1 MSPNAKIAKRV
12 AGCGKALPMRSIAER
27 NRERIELRF
36 AAVSFSFFGKEASVG
51 LFADSATPLDSTLEG
66 PFQRCIAMIH
76 TEVHRMRRTTL
87 PLVIALLSIL
97 LIASPG
103 FTQETEPLE
112 PEAVTEQEAHE
123 DENAEAAKHEEH
135 GESEGHGGRHLH
147 KNDFAIFVGATD
159 EHGHETELTLGLD
172 YRRQV
177 ANRLFVGVLFDYAG
191 GEMRNSVLA
200 ASLTWFPVGRL
211 FVTAAP
217 GIEFHEGRRPRPGCD
232 CGGTLKS
239 EEPGEFGFFDED
251 ATYFLFRLGVGW
263 QFPIGQ
269 NFGVAPNVNVD
280 FVNNEK
286 VLVYGFHFTY
296 AW

>member
-1 MSPNAKIAKRV
+1 MHFDSRTVILV
-12 AGCGKALPMRSIAER
+12 
-27 NRERIELRF
+27 
-36 AAVSFSFFGKEASVG
+36 
-51 LFADSATPLDSTLEG
+51 LF
-66 PFQRCIAMIH
+66 
-76 TEVHRMRRTTL
+76 
-87 PLVIALLSIL
+87 SIL
-97 LIASPG
+97 LVTSPG
-103 FTQETEPLE
+103 
-112 PEAVTEQEAHE
+112 AAQEAEHHE
-123 DENAEAAKHEEH
+123 ISTPAGHESHEEEH
-135 GESEGHGGRHLH
+135 AEEAEEEGHGGEHGGRHFH

-159 EHGHETELTLGLD
+159 EHGHDTELTLGLD
-172 YRRQV
+172 YRRRV
-177 ANRLFVGVLFDYAG
+177 ANALFVGVLVDYAG

-217 GIEFHEGRRPRPGCD
+217 GVEFHQGRSPNPGCD

-239 EEPGEFGFFDED
+239 GEPEGPDRD

>member
-1 MSPNAKIAKRV
+1 
-12 AGCGKALPMRSIAER
+12 
-27 NRERIELRF
+27 
-36 AAVSFSFFGKEASVG
+36 
-51 LFADSATPLDSTLEG
+51 
-66 PFQRCIAMIH
+66 MIRMG
-76 TEVHRMRRTTL
+76 VHRMRCTKHL
-87 PLVIALLSIL
+87 MVLALLQTL
-97 LIASPG
+97 LVASQG
-103 FTQETEPLE
+103 LAQETEHHE
-112 PEAVTEQEAHE
+112 QGQEATQEAHQE
-123 DENAEAAKHEEH
+123 ESAKEAEHEEH
-135 GESEGHGGRHLH
+135 GESEGHGGRGLH
-147 KNDFAIFVGATD
+147 KNDFAIFLGATD

-200 ASLTWFPVGRL
+200 ATLTWFPVGRL

-217 GIEFHEGRRPRPGCD
+217 GIEFHEGRRPRPGCGCD
-232 CGGTLKS
+232 GTLKS

-269 NFGVAPNVNVD
+269 HYGVAPNVNVD
-280 FVNNEK
+280 FVNGEK